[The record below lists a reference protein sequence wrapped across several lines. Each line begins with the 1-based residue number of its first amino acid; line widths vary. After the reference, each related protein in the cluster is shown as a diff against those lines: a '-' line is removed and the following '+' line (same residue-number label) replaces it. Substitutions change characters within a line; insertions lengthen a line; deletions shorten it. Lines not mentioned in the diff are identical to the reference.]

1 MDYDVIIVGG
11 GPAGLSFAASLA
23 WSDLRVAVI
32 ERQPESALAQPGYD
46 GREIALTHRSCR
58 VLGELGAWARLAD
71 HQISPLISARVLNG
85 HSQLPLTFASTERSK
100 ALGSLVS
107 NQDIRRTLFECV
119 SGQPNVTLLA
129 ETSVTGVAVAEKR
142 AEARLATGKSLSAR
156 LLVAADSRFSATR
169 DKLGI
174 GAEMNRLG
182 VAMLV
187 CRVRHELDHERVA
200 TEWFAEPDTI
210 AMLPLNGRISS
221 AVLTLPQLEA
231 DRLALLDEK
240 ALSAEISRRYQ
251 YRLGP
256 MEVASSVHVYPLV
269 TTFAKRFA
277 IPGAALIGDTAVG
290 MHPVTAHGFNLGLG
304 SAATL
309 AGQIRAAFRRGEDWA
324 RWQVLQ
330 SYERRHRRVSRPLY
344 EATKLIY
351 RLYGDNRTLARFA
364 RHAGIRVARGLPLFR
379 RSVARKL
386 LEA

>member
-1 MDYDVIIVGG
+1 MDYDIIIVGG

-23 WSDLRVAVI
+23 WSDLRLAVI
-32 ERQPESALAQPGYD
+32 ERQPESALANPGYD

-58 VLGELGAWARLAD
+58 VLAELGAWSRLTD
-71 HQISPLISARVLNG
+71 QQISPLISARVLNG
-85 HSQLPLTFASTERSK
+85 NSRLPLTFASTDQ
-100 ALGSLVS
+100 AGGLGCLVS
-107 NQDIRRTLFECV
+107 NHDIRRTLFECV
-119 SGQPNVTLLA
+119 SDQPNVTLLS
-129 ETSVTGVAVAEKR
+129 ETSVTGVTAAEKR
-142 AEARLATGKSLSAR
+142 AEARLATGKSLSTR
-156 LLVAADSRFSATR
+156 LLVAADSRFSSTR

-174 GAEMNRLG
+174 AAEMNRLG

-240 ALSAEISRRYQ
+240 ALSAEISRRYH
-251 YRLGP
+251 YRLGA
-256 MEVASSVHVYPLV
+256 MEVVSSVHVYPLV

-304 SAATL
+304 SAATI

-324 RWQVLQ
+324 SWQVLQ

-344 EATKLIY
+344 EATKLVY
-351 RLYGDNRTLARFA
+351 RLYGDNRTFARFA
-364 RHAGIRVARGLPLFR
+364 RHAGIRVARVLPLFR